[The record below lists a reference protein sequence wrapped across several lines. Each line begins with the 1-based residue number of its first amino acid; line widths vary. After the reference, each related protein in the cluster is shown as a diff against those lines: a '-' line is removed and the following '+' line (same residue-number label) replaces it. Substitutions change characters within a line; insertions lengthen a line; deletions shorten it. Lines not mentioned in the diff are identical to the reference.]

1 MTLSPFSSSN
11 PHRGTLTVPSLPR
24 VRSHSQV
31 LETLFCNFDFDL
43 EQVSNT
49 IDPILT
55 AQSRCEIT
63 SLYIQ
68 GIISGSSAF
77 LCTNIN
83 DEHAIHVTTKTSSWL
98 VGQSARCA
106 ITIPHSEV
114 SACHAAIGYQPD
126 RGFFIT
132 DVGSSTGTWINRRQL
147 EPHQRRTL
155 YDGDLLELGSLQV
168 EFFVEVFSPF
178 LGSGIDETR
187 F

>member
-1 MTLSPFSSSN
+1 MTFSPFSSGHSQ
-11 PHRGTLTVPSLPR
+11 GTLTAPPKPR
-24 VRSHSQV
+24 GRSHSQV
-31 LETLFCNFDFDL
+31 LETLFSNFDFDL

-68 GIISGSSAF
+68 GIISGSTAF

-83 DEHAIHVTTKTSSWL
+83 DQHAIHVTDRNVSWSVGNSS
-98 VGQSARCA
+98 RCA
-106 ITIPHSEV
+106 ITVPHSEV
-114 SACHAAIGYQPD
+114 AACHAAIGYQPD

-132 DVGSSTGTWINRRQL
+132 DVGSRSGTWVNRRRL
-147 EPHQRRTL
+147 ESHQRRTL
-155 YDGDLLELGSLQV
+155 YDGDLLELGSLRV

-178 LGSGIDETR
+178 LEAGADETR
-187 F
+187 Y